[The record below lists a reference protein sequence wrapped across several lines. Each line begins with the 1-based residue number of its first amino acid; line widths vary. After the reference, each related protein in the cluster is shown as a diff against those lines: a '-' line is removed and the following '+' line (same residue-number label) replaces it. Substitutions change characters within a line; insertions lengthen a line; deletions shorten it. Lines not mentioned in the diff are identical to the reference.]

1 MLEAGSSL
9 RGVRGLRFHALC
21 RVSFRKLRFDVG
33 IIAAEFPFLGKG
45 RDRIV
50 ILMQLRE
57 GEAHVVVGFF
67 KFRIEL
73 YSLAI
78 FLDRQLVIVFRG
90 GNVSETEVRSGIL
103 AVEREHLVECVARFT
118 KTVMIRVESTELVIG
133 FVIFRIERDHLL
145 QLGFGLIGLRVLRI
159 RVSQIKMRRNV
170 CGLLADCRL
179 KFSDRLGHFVLL

>member
-1 MLEAGSSL
+1 MLETGCSL
-9 RGVRGLRFHALC
+9 RGVRRLGFHALC
-21 RVSFRKLRFDVG
+21 RISFRKLRFDVG
-33 IIAAEFPFLGKG
+33 IIAAEFPLLQKG

-50 ILMQLRE
+50 ILMQLRK

-78 FLDRQLVIVFRG
+78 FLDRQLVIVLRG

-103 AVEREHLVECVARFT
+103 AVERELLVECVARVT
-118 KTVMIRVESTELVIG
+118 KTVVVRVESTELVIG
-133 FVIFRIERDHLL
+133 FVVFRIKCDYLF

-159 RVSQIKMRRNV
+159 CIRQVKMRRNV

-179 KFSDRLGHFVLL
+179 